1 MGRRSVKENKNP
13 YQLSR
18 EAAGLTREEASE
30 KLVYISAD
38 RIEKIESGR
47 LAAHPEEVMT
57 MASVYK
63 NVMLNNYYCSH
74 ECPIGQKYVPELKMK
89 DISQITLELLNS
101 VNLLNQDKERF
112 LEIMVDG
119 EIQDNEQADFEEIK
133 KNLEEISASVRMLDI
148 WLEHQALLKEK
159 A

>member
-1 MGRRSVKENKNP
+1 MGRKSIKENKTP

-47 LAAHPEEVMT
+47 LTAHPEEVMT

-63 NVMLNNYYCSH
+63 NAVLNNYYCSH
-74 ECPIGQKYVPELKMK
+74 ECPIGQKYVPELKLK
-89 DISQITLELLNS
+89 EISQITLELLNKI
-101 VNLLNQDKERF
+101 NILNEEKERF

-119 EIQDNEQADFEEIK
+119 KIENHEEEDFNEIR
-133 KNLEEISASVRMLDI
+133 KNLDEISQTVRTLNLWI
-148 WLEHQALLKEK
+148 EHQELNQKE
-159 A
+159 

>member
-133 KNLEEISASVRMLDI
+133 KNLLDI

>member
-1 MGRRSVKENKNP
+1 MGRKSVRENKTP

-18 EAAGLTREEASE
+18 EAAGYTREEASE

-47 LAAHPEEVMT
+47 LTAHPEEIMT
-57 MASVYK
+57 MATVYK
-63 NVMLNNYYCSH
+63 NAILNNYYCSH

-89 DISQITLELLNS
+89 DISQITLELLNKIN
-101 VNLLNQDKERF
+101 VLHEEKERF

-119 EIQDNEQADFEEIK
+119 KIENHEEEDFRKIRQ
-133 KNLEEISASVRMLDI
+133 NLDEISSSVRTLEL
-148 WLEHQALLKEK
+148 WLEHQELNRE
-159 A
+159 

>member
-1 MGRRSVKENKNP
+1 MGRRSVKENKNI
-13 YQLSR
+13 YQTSR
-18 EAAGLTREEASE
+18 EAMGYTREEAAE

-38 RIEKIESGR
+38 RIEKIESGK
-47 LAAHPEEVMT
+47 LSAHPEEVMT

-89 DISQITLELLNS
+89 DISQVTLELLNG
-101 VNLLNQDKERF
+101 LNTLNKDKERF
-112 LEIMVDG
+112 VEIMVDG
-119 EIQDNEQADFEEIK
+119 EIESDEEPDFEEIR
-133 KNLEEISASVRMLDI
+133 KNLDDISAAIRTLEI
-148 WLEHQALLKEK
+148 WLEHKELLKEE